1 ARSSRSSAGAIRSGG
16 SRSVENRRVSR
27 ANVDLVRSSFE
38 ALARGDF
45 ARAFAVYDPEA
56 TWHTADDE
64 PDSETYVGLP
74 ALRALMDQLAEP
86 WTNRFD
92 GAVTFERF
100 VDCGDWVVV
109 PWNARIHGKGSG
121 IDIDLYETYAVLVAG
136 GRIRRVEEYRTTEQ
150 ALDAVGGPVQ

>member
-1 ARSSRSSAGAIRSGG
+1 
-16 SRSVENRRVSR
+16 VSR

-38 ALARGDF
+38 ALGRGDF
-45 ARAFAVYDPEA
+45 DRAFAVYDPDA

-64 PDSETYVGLP
+64 PDSETYVGVA

-86 WTNRFD
+86 WTNRFAD
-92 GAVTFERF
+92 TVTFERF

-109 PWNARIHGKGSG
+109 PWNARMHGKSSG
-121 IDIDLYETYAVLVAG
+121 IDIDLYETYAVLVAD

-150 ALDAVGGPVQ
+150 ALKAVGGPVQ